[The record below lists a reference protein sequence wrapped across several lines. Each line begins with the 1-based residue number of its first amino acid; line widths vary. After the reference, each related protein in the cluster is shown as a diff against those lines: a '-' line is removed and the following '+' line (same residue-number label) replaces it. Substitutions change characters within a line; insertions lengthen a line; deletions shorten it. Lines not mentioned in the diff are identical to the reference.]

1 MIDWHGHV
9 LPEIDD
15 GSRNVQDSLAMLEK
29 QKAQGVEVSLATP
42 HFYANDESV
51 ENFLRRRAEAYEK
64 LKKALPENSPEIVL
78 GAEVRYY
85 PGISR
90 LEGLKSLRIEGT
102 KLLLMEMP
110 VEVWSESAVRELIQL
125 AGKGSYRII
134 LAHIERYY
142 KLQKRSVWENLNQSG
157 ILSQSNASFFASFAT
172 KHRALSLLREGL
184 VQLIGSDCHYFRS
197 IQISEAYGYIQKKLG
212 EDFFNEMNEY
222 GYSLLAV
229 KR

>member
-29 QKAQGVEVSLATP
+29 QKDQGVEVSLATP

-64 LKKALPENSPEIVL
+64 LKKALPENSPKIVL

-110 VEVWSESAVRELIQL
+110 VEVWSESAIRELIQL

-142 KLQKRSVWENLNQSG
+142 KLQKRSVWESLNQSG

-172 KHRALSLLREGL
+172 KHKALSLLREGL

-197 IQISEAYGYIQKKLG
+197 IQLSEAYGYIQKKLG

>member
-64 LKKALPENSPEIVL
+64 LKKALPENSPKIVL

-110 VEVWSESAVRELIQL
+110 VEVWSESAIRELIQL

-172 KHRALSLLREGL
+172 KHKALSLLREGL